1 MPPLRLEMPCLAAP
15 ARLLSAF
22 VLPALLLAAPAR
34 AISAEA
40 LLLESTQLKSL
51 GIETRRAGEAGTGH
65 SGTLPARVLVPNA
78 QMRVISAP
86 VAGMVELLNVAP
98 GESVKRGQVLAHLA
112 SPQALELQRDA
123 LQSGSQAQLLQQ
135 SLKRDELLFAEG
147 LIPESRLQATRAAA
161 AQAAAQAS
169 ERRQGLALAGVTPG
183 KLGGP
188 LALTS
193 PIDGVVLEQAVQLG
207 QRVES
212 ATLIYRVAKLEPLWL
227 EIQIPQAQTAGL
239 KVGMTVRV
247 ANSAVSGKLIAI
259 GRAIDAASQTVL
271 LRAAVSEGTSALRPG
286 QVIEVELDLPTTS
299 GQLRLPNSALARHLE
314 ETVVFVQSAGKDK
327 QTRFEA
333 RSVRVISQGGD
344 STLVEGINTQEIIA
358 VKGVSGLKAML
369 TGVGRE

>member
-1 MPPLRLEMPCLAAP
+1 MMPVRLALTT
-15 ARLLSAF
+15 
-22 VLPALLLAAPAR
+22 ALLATLSLAVA
-34 AISAEA
+34 AEPLVLQA
-40 LLLESTQLKSL
+40 AQLKSL
-51 GIETRRAGEAGTGH
+51 GIETRRAGEAGAGH

-98 GESVKRGQVLAHLA
+98 GESVKRGQVLAQLA

-161 AQAAAQAS
+161 AQAVAQAS

-239 KVGMTVRV
+239 KTGMTVRV

-271 LRAAVSEGTSALRPG
+271 LRAAVSEGASALRPG

-299 GQLRLPNSALARHLE
+299 GQLRLPNSALARHQE
-314 ETVVFVQSAGKDK
+314 ETLVFVQTAGKDK
-327 QTRFEA
+327 QTQFEA

-344 STLVEGINTQEIIA
+344 STLIEGVNAPEIVA

>member
-1 MPPLRLEMPCLAAP
+1 MLTLRLETPALAAP
-15 ARLLSAF
+15 ATLLSALLMATCLLA
-22 VLPALLLAAPAR
+22 VPTRASAIELLLQ
-34 AISAEA
+34 S
-40 LLLESTQLKSL
+40 SQLQSL
-51 GIETRRAGEAGTGH
+51 GIETRRADQAGGGR

-78 QMRVISAP
+78 QMRVVTAP
-86 VAGMVELLNVAP
+86 VAGMVELLAVAP
-98 GESVKRGQVLAHLA
+98 GESVKRGQVLAQLA

-169 ERRQGLALAGVTPG
+169 ERRQGLALAGMTPG

-193 PIDGVVLEQAVQLG
+193 PIDGVVLGQGVQLG
-207 QRVES
+207 QRVENS
-212 ATLIYRVAKLEPLWL
+212 ALIYRVAKLEPLWL
-227 EIQIPQAQTAGL
+227 EIQAPQAQTGGL
-239 KVGMTVRV
+239 QLGMPVRI
-247 ANSAVSGKLIAI
+247 ANSTVSGKLIAI

-271 LRAAVSEGTSALRPG
+271 LRAAVSEGAATLRPG
-286 QVIEVELDLPTTS
+286 QVLEVELDL
-299 GQLRLPNSALARHLE
+299 GAAEKQLRLPASALIRNQDA
-314 ETVVFVQSAGKDK
+314 TVVFVQSAGKDK
-327 QTRFEA
+327 QVRFEA
-333 RSVRVISQGGD
+333 RQVHIVSQGGD
-344 STLVEGINTQEIIA
+344 SALVEGIGANEIIA